1 MKESWLGK
9 KKNNNLSTCQDMNP
23 QPLSKCLSA
32 LPQQLPRDDLLK
44 FIWCHSFFVGR
55 VKLCFLDQPKSF
67 SETSFQ
73 TFFFNFSSQPG
84 KGSNCS
90 QRFHLFAG
98 GRCNLEGVHH
108 PLPGLK
114 KCSFQHSSSV
124 NCNSHFLLN

>member
-1 MKESWLGK
+1 MKESWLRKK
-9 KKNNNLSTCQDMNP
+9 KKNNLSTRWDMNP
-23 QPLSKCLSA
+23 QPISKYLSA

-44 FIWCHSFFVGR
+44 FILCHSFLLGELNFV
-55 VKLCFLDQPKSF
+55 FQMNPKSF